1 MTAGRPLEYD
11 PNKALDAAMNTFWR
25 LGYEGTSLQDLL
37 DATGLSKSSFYQ
49 AFHSRHEAFQKSLIY
64 YSEDLSGRLRK
75 NFQAAKSGWVFIESV
90 LQSAAR
96 EARGANDPRGCMIV
110 NVATEFSSR
119 DPEISALVANA
130 VKQVTQIVVAA
141 VRRAQREGDV
151 PAAKDPQLLGRYL
164 LSSLSGLRTM
174 VKAGSSHASIGAL
187 VGVIMAGLRS

>member
-25 LGYEGTSLQDLL
+25 LGYEGTSLRDLL
-37 DATGLSKSSFYQ
+37 DATGLSKGSFYQ
-49 AFHSRHEAFQKSLIY
+49 AFHSKHEAFQKSLIY

-75 NFQAAKSGWVFIESV
+75 NLQAAKSGWVFIESV
-90 LQSAAR
+90 LQGAAS

-119 DPEISALVANA
+119 DPAISALVANA
-130 VKQVTQIVVAA
+130 VKQVTQIFVAA

-151 PAAKDPQLLGRYL
+151 PAARDPQLLGRYL

-174 VKAGSSHASIGAL
+174 VKAGGSRASTGAL
-187 VGVIMAGLRS
+187 VAVIMAALRP

>member
-49 AFHSRHEAFQKSLIY
+49 AFQKSLIY

-75 NFQAAKSGWVFIESV
+75 NLQAAKSGWVFIESV

-130 VKQVTQIVVAA
+130 VKPVTQIVVAA

-187 VGVIMAGLRS
+187 VGVIMAALRS